1 MEENTPSP
9 VAIIARQPI
18 LDRDCQ
24 LYAYELLFRRNPQDL
39 NANLDDLP
47 ADVATSRVINYTF
60 LELGIER
67 VAGDHIVFI
76 NLTRSFILNDD
87 PIPAARNKV
96 VLELLEDIEAD
107 DELLEGLRKLK
118 TRGYTIALDDFIFHE
133 SLRPLLELATI
144 VKVDI
149 QALSKQSLHE
159 HVQVLREYPV
169 KLLAEKVETRADYK
183 LCHQLGFDYF
193 QGFFFCEPDIIEAR
207 PVPRHKLTVLELI
220 NKLQQPDLDFEDI
233 ETIVSRDAGMTYKLL
248 RLLNSAALA
257 LPNKVESIQQG
268 LILLGFDAIKTWVTL
283 IAMSDIEAAPRGLLD
298 HSLLRAKLCESLSAH
313 YHCNAQSGF
322 MVGLLSSIDAMLGHP
337 MPDIIETLPLS
348 EAVKQALI
356 QNEGELGQLLS
367 DVLLYERGLWDK
379 MNNMPVT
386 LEQLGQHYLQ
396 AMTWATTAREI
407 I

>member
-96 VLELLEDIEAD
+96 VLELLEDIEVD

-283 IAMSDIEAAPRGLLD
+283 IAMSDIEAAPQGLLD
-298 HSLLRAKLCESLSAH
+298 HSLLRAKLCESLSAY

-337 MPDIIETLPLS
+337 MPDIIETLPLG

-367 DVLLYERGLWDK
+367 DVLLYEIGLWDK